1 MHGGLRERQKF
12 SRKKKILK
20 VAERLFRRRGFAET
34 SMEEVS
40 QTAGLA
46 VGTLYNY
53 FPSKSDIVLEIFR
66 RGTGKALERGKGVVR
81 EHASDPAEALTQLVL
96 VYMEVFAEHD
106 RALWREAVRALL
118 AAPGENRP
126 YLDLD
131 LHVIAQFAELLRSLQ
146 AEGRIGSEVD
156 AGRGAITSYTLLV
169 SWYAVFSE
177 GESLSEAVIA
187 REIRSTFQLFAQ
199 GLLPR
204 PR

>member
-1 MHGGLRERQKF
+1 MSGGLRERQK
-12 SRKKKILK
+12 SLRKKKILR

-40 QTAGLA
+40 QAAGLA

-66 RGTGKALERGKGVVR
+66 QSTGKALERGKGVVR

-131 LHVIAQFAELLRSLQ
+131 LHVIAQFAKLLRSLQ
-146 AEGRIGSEVD
+146 AEGRIGDEVD

-177 GESLSEAVIA
+177 GEGLSEAVIA
-187 REIRSTFQLFAQ
+187 REIRSTFRLFAH

-204 PR
+204 PK